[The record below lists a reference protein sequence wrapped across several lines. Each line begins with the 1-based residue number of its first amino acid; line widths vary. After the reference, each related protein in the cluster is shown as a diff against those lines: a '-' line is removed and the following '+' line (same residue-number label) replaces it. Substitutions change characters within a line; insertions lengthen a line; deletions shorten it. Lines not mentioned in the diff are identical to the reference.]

1 VWFSSAVLTLLM
13 HMLILHAADKKER
26 DPTFRKQP
34 QDVAAS
40 ESVCAAAVTFACSKW
55 LGRAQRR
62 RHNSSSGGSSADPS
76 QAVISQWAGSS
87 AEVGFHL
94 HAVTDHVCTK
104 SSTQRHR
111 GCVPAFSSRHHG
123 GWPYARQP

>member
-40 ESVCAAAVTFACSKW
+40 ESVCAAAVTSACSLCSKW

-62 RHNSSSGGSSADPS
+62 RYSSSSGGSSADPL
-76 QAVISQWAGSS
+76 QAVISQ
-87 AEVGFHL
+87 
-94 HAVTDHVCTK
+94 
-104 SSTQRHR
+104 
-111 GCVPAFSSRHHG
+111 
-123 GWPYARQP
+123 